1 MGMSTGG
8 GGAKGPIS
16 EINVTPLVDV
26 MLVLLIIFMVS
37 APMMTTGVDIDLPN
51 TRAPRMDRE
60 EEKLLLTITKEQKV
74 FLGETEVPVDKLEA
88 ALTTNERLQ
97 REKEL
102 YLQADETV
110 PYGFVAKVMALA
122 RRGGIDKVGP
132 GDRSAGIGVAR
143 RSDHEPGLDVHHED
157 ARQPPRPSPA
167 FVARAAKRSAPT
179 CWSAASRSR
188 SART

>member
-8 GGAKGPIS
+8 GGKSPVS

-37 APMMTTGVDIDLPN
+37 APMMTKGIEIDLPK
-51 TRAPRMDRE
+51 TTAPRMEQE

-74 FLGETEVPVDKLEA
+74 FLGEAEVPFDSLEA

-102 YLQADETV
+102 YLEADETV
-110 PYGFVAKVMALA
+110 PYGFVAKVMALI
-122 RRGGIDKVGP
+122 RRGGIEK
-132 GDRSAGIGVAR
+132 IGLVT
-143 RSDHEPGLDVHHED
+143 DPL
-157 ARQPPRPSPA
+157 
-167 FVARAAKRSAPT
+167 
-179 CWSAASRSR
+179 ASE
-188 SART
+188 